1 MKEPKNSAKSVS
13 GKELDKLIAS
23 TPKYFTQDE
32 IQAILSVLHD
42 GENRLLFQLGLELGA
57 RVSEIESLKWS
68 NINFKDKYIV
78 IWDEKKDCFRTCT
91 VPEYIW
97 GLLKEFKTG
106 IDTRKEIRV
115 FPYSYKTLN
124 RRIKEWTIQASIER
138 LFYSRANAPDK
149 KESKA
154 RWHFLR
160 HTYVVQSRRAG
171 RDWDIISLQTGDRV
185 ATLIQEYS
193 KLSLEDRIRISTEKP
208 IVPRAEDIE
217 IKNGKVK
224 Q

>member
-1 MKEPKNSAKSVS
+1 MKATKKPEKSVS
-13 GKELDKLIAS
+13 GIETDKIIAS
-23 TPKYFTQDE
+23 MPKYFSQDE

-68 NINFKDKYIV
+68 NVNFKDKYIV

-91 VPEYIW
+91 VPDYIW
-97 GLLKEFKTG
+97 ELLKEFKKG
-106 IDTRKEIRV
+106 IDTRKEGRV

-124 RRIKEWTIQASIER
+124 RRIKEWTIKASLER
-138 LFYSRANAPDK
+138 LFYSKGSTPDLK
-149 KESKA
+149 QSKA

-171 RDWDIISLQTGDRV
+171 RDWDVISQQTGDRV
-185 ATLIQEYS
+185 STLIQEYS

-208 IVPRAEDIE
+208 IVQRGADQD
-217 IKNGKVK
+217 G
-224 Q
+224 